1 MSAYKGQPAV
11 VNRPISELYDRLS
24 TLDTFADRLAELPAE
39 ARAKVGDVE
48 FEKDAIVINTPQV
61 GKLRLEIIERIAP
74 TRIVLGAVGSPVPAK
89 VVVELEEIDADTT
102 RLIPSMDVEVPMML
116 RPFVAPKL
124 QQAADQFGSLLSR
137 LSES

>member
-39 ARAKVGDVE
+39 ARTKVGDVE